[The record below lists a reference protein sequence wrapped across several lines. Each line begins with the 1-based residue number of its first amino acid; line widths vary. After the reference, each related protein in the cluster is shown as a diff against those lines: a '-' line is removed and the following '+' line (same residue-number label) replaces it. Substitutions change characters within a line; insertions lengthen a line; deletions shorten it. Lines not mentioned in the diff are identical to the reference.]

1 MKIKELMS
9 SYGNAVERVGKKD
22 KNLGILKEICEVS
35 VTEQI

>member
-9 SYGNAVERVGKKD
+9 SYDNAVEREEKKN

>member
-9 SYGNAVERVGKKD
+9 SYGNAAEREEN

-35 VTEQI
+35 VAEQM

>member
-1 MKIKELMS
+1 MVMLWR
-9 SYGNAVERVGKKD
+9 EREKN